1 MAQAKAKQ
9 EGGGEKEDK
18 KKGVINELFDVGKFL
33 ADKNMVERYSSHLNK
48 VLINAHD
55 SFV

>member
-1 MAQAKAKQ
+1 VAQAKAKQ

-48 VLINAHD
+48 VLINSHD